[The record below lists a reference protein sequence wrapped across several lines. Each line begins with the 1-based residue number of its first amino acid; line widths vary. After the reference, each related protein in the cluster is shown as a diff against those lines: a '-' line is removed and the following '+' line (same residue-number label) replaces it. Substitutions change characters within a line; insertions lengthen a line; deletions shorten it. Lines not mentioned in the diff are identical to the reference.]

1 MKKAYQY
8 YEEPQGEI
16 KLRTHLRVPKSHMGN
31 IRELDKLGK
40 KSQIGYKYSRN
51 QAILEAIA
59 YYVEHAA

>member
-16 KLRTHLRVPKSHMGN
+16 RLRTHLRVPQKKMHL
-31 IRELDKLGK
+31 IRELDKLGR
-40 KSQIGYKYSRN
+40 KSQVGYKYSRN

-59 YYVEHAA
+59 YYVEHAS